1 MLVEGLSSLLSGD
14 SGLQGAVAGQIY
26 PVLLP
31 QNACLPAVTYQVV
44 STQSLYTLEER
55 VNVNQC
61 RMQFDIWSTDYLPG
75 KQAAAALTAAID
87 NFTGT
92 LSEGTHVFGVQLQTS
107 SDLYESDARM
117 NRVLIEFVIQYAD
130 PS

>member
-1 MLVEGLSSLLSGD
+1 MLEVGLFNLISTDAGLNAIVSGNIF
-14 SGLQGAVAGQIY
+14 A
-26 PVLLP
+26 VLLP
-31 QNACLPAVTYQVV
+31 QGACLPAVTYQVV
-44 STQSLYTLEER
+44 SKRGLYALQER
-55 VNVNQC
+55 VNVNEC
-61 RMQFDIWSTDYLPG
+61 RMQFDIWSTDYVLG